1 MTKLNVSR
9 NKVLATREELQRQI
23 EDNKIMREMQRNA
36 RLTQE
41 LSETAHNDENMKLQE
56 EKRAQLKA

>member
-9 NKVLATREELQRQI
+9 NKVLATREELQKQI

-36 RLTQE
+36 K
-41 LSETAHNDENMKLQE
+41 LS
-56 EKRAQLKA
+56 